1 VADGGRSA
9 EEREAARRARELRRA
24 QGSADGASSSPLPVD
39 GAATAAPERRVVAR
53 PARARRTPPAQRS
66 PTGPRRHSRAVRI
79 LAIVALLAVSL
90 VLWFL
95 LALFQPFHG
104 SGHGRVTVTIPRN
117 ATTGQIADILDREG
131 VISCAFPSCSF
142 LFELRAKLAGSKLL
156 SGTYHLKHGMTFSEV
171 LTALTTPPPAAPV
184 REVTIV
190 PGETRS
196 HVSALLHSQK
206 VRGSYAAATRHS
218 PVLNPTAYGA
228 PANTPSLEGFLF
240 PDTYQLR
247 VPISISALVADQLK
261 DFKHHFGT
269 VNLSYAR
276 SHHLTPYQVL
286 IVGSMVEREAATA
299 RDRPLIA
306 SVIYN
311 RLRLGMPLQIDAT
324 VRYAVNN
331 YSSPITYK
339 QLHSSSPWNTYNH
352 TGLPPTP
359 IDSPSLAS
367 IQAAAHPAR
376 TNYLYFVV
384 KPCGNGEHAFASNYS
399 QFLQEEQQYQSARSQ
414 RGGRS
419 PEHCSKP

>member
-1 VADGGRSA
+1 
-9 EEREAARRARELRRA
+9 
-24 QGSADGASSSPLPVD
+24 
-39 GAATAAPERRVVAR
+39 
-53 PARARRTPPAQRS
+53 
-66 PTGPRRHSRAVRI
+66 
-79 LAIVALLAVSL
+79 VSL

-95 LALFQPFHG
+95 LALFQPFLHG
-104 SGHGRVTVTIPRN
+104 SGHGRVTVTIPRD
-117 ATTGQIADILDREG
+117 ATTSQIADILDRAG
-131 VISCAFPSCSF
+131 VITCAFPSCSL
-142 LFELRAKLAGSKLL
+142 LFEIRAKLAGSKLL
-156 SGTYHLKHGMTFSEV
+156 SGTFQLKHGMTFSDA
-171 LTALTTPPPAAPV
+171 LTALATPPPAAPT
-184 REVTIV
+184 RDVTIV
-190 PGETRS
+190 PGETRA

-206 VRGSYAAATRHS
+206 VSGSYAAATRHS
-218 PVLNPTAYGA
+218 ALLNPRAYGA
-228 PANTPSLEGFLF
+228 PENTPSLEGFLF
-240 PDTYQLR
+240 PDTFQLR
-247 VPISISALVADQLK
+247 VPISISALVADQLR
-261 DFKHHFGT
+261 DFKRHFGT

-331 YSSPITYK
+331 YSSPITYN
-339 QLHSSSPWNTYNH
+339 QLHSPSPWNTYNH

-367 IQAAAHPAR
+367 IQAAAHPAQ

-384 KPCGNGEHAFASNYS
+384 KPCGNGEHAFASSYS
-399 QFLQEEQQYQSARSQ
+399 QFLQEEQQYNTARNQ

-419 PEHCSKP
+419 PEHCSKS